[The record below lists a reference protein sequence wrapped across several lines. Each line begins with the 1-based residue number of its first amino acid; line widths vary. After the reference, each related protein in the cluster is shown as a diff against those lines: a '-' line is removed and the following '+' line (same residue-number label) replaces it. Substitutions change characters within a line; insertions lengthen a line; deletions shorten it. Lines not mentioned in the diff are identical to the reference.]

1 MANQVETVREN
12 KMGVMP
18 INKLLISISLPIMI
32 SMLMQALYNVV
43 DSIFVAKISE
53 NALTAVSL
61 AFPVQNLMIAI
72 GTGTGVGINAYLS
85 KSLGEGNKEEANKA
99 ANNGLFLALMS
110 YLIFFIFGLFF
121 VKYFY
126 GLQTDDPEIIEI
138 GSTYLSVCSFLSI
151 GLFGQITLERLLQST
166 GKTLYTMVTQGTG
179 AIINLIFDPIL
190 IFGLFGMP
198 ALGVKGAAI
207 ATVFGQIVAMLLA
220 IFFNIKVNKDI
231 TLSIKK
237 FKPDIKAIKRIYSI
251 GIPSIIMVSISS
263 VMTFFLNKILLTFS
277 STATAVF
284 GVYFKLQSF
293 IFMPIFGINNGLIP
307 IISYN
312 YGANNGRRMEK
323 AIRLSII
330 YAVSIMLIG
339 LFIFQ
344 VFPRELLL
352 FFNASDE
359 MIAIGVVA
367 LKRISISFLF
377 AGFCIIIVSVFQSLG
392 YGVSSLIV
400 TVSRQLIVL
409 LPMAYF
415 LSKTGNVNN
424 IWYAFPIAEVVSVIL
439 SFIFMRKL
447 YNEVIKPLKNDF
459 C

>member
-1 MANQVETVREN
+1 MAKRETIKEN

-18 INKLLISISLPIMI
+18 INKLIVSISLPIMI
-32 SMLMQALYNVV
+32 SMLIQALYNVV

-61 AFPVQNLMIAI
+61 AFPIQNLMIAI

-85 KSLGEGNKEEANKA
+85 KSLGEGNKKEASKA
-99 ANNGLFLALMS
+99 ANNGLFLALIS
-110 YLIFFIFGLFF
+110 YVAFFIFGLFF
-121 VKYFY
+121 VKPFY
-126 GLQTDDPEIIEI
+126 ELQTNNAEIIEL
-138 GSTYLSVCSFLSI
+138 GSTYLSICSFLSI

-198 ALGVKGAAI
+198 ALGVKGAAM
-207 ATVFGQIVAMLLA
+207 ATIFGQIVSMCLA
-220 IFFNIKVNKDI
+220 VFFNIKINKDI
-231 TLSIKK
+231 TLSFKN
-237 FKPDIKAIKRIYSI
+237 FKPDFKAIKRIYSI
-251 GIPSIIMVSISS
+251 GIPSIIMVSIAS
-263 VMTFFLNKILLTFS
+263 VMTFLLNKILLTFS

-284 GVYFKLQSF
+284 GIYFKLQSF
-293 IFMPIFGINNGLIP
+293 VFMPIFGLNNGLIP

-312 YGANNGRRMEK
+312 YGANKGERMEK
-323 AIRLSII
+323 AIKLSII

-344 VFPRELLL
+344 VFPRQLLS
-352 FFNASDE
+352 FFNASEE
-359 MIAIGVVA
+359 MIAIGIVA

-377 AGFCIIIVSVFQSLG
+377 AGFCIITVSVFQALG

-409 LPMAYF
+409 VPMAYL
-415 LSKTGNVNN
+415 LSKTGNIDN
-424 IWYAFPIAEVVSVIL
+424 IWYAFPIAEVVSVTL
-439 SFIFMRKL
+439 SFIFMKKL
-447 YNEVIKPLKNDF
+447 YNEVLKPLKNDF